1 VIFSYTYII
10 GIDGSKFTCTTCIVY
25 QFFKELF
32 FFNFCFVSKA
42 GCKGKGFI
50 LNCQMFWEVFFFN
63 ARLLFPSLSVRKGKK
78 RQPKALALRIG
89 LQR

>member
-1 VIFSYTYII
+1 VLLVLFINFSKNSSFLILLR
-10 GIDGSKFTCTTCIVY
+10 
-25 QFFKELF
+25 FK
-32 FFNFCFVSKA
+32 S
-42 GCKGKGFI
+42 GCKDKGFI
-50 LNCQMFWEVFFFN
+50 LNCQMFWEVFFN

>member
-1 VIFSYTYII
+1 HTYII
-10 GIDGSKFTCTTCIVY
+10 SIDGSKFDLYYLYCLSIFQRTLL
-25 QFFKELF
+25 FK
-32 FFNFCFVSKA
+32 FCFVSKA
-42 GCKGKGFI
+42 GAKVRGLFKTAKCFGK
-50 LNCQMFWEVFFFN
+50 FFFN

>member
-1 VIFSYTYII
+1 
-10 GIDGSKFTCTTCIVY
+10 
-25 QFFKELF
+25 
-32 FFNFCFVSKA
+32 
-42 GCKGKGFI
+42 
-50 LNCQMFWEVFFFN
+50 MFWEVFFN